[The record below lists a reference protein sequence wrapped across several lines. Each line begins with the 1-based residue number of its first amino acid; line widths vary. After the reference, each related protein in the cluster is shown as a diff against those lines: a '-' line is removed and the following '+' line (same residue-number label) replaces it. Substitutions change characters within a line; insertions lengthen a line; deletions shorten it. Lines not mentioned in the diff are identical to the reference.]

1 MIGDFTQHIGVL
13 RVQLH
18 FPDAQSLKDKRM
30 VLKSLKERL
39 KNKFNAT
46 VAEIGALDKW
56 QLSVIAAVMVG
67 NDNRLIDS
75 ALQKILAF
83 IEESPGLMIS
93 DHEIEFL

>member
-1 MIGDFTQHIGVL
+1 MNDFTQHIGVL

-18 FPDAQSLKDKRM
+18 FPAAQSLKDKRM

-56 QLSVIAAVMVG
+56 QLSVIALAMVG

-75 ALQKILAF
+75 ALQKMLSF
-83 IEESPGLMIS
+83 IEENPGLVIS
-93 DHEIEFL
+93 DQEIEFL

>member
-1 MIGDFTQHIGVL
+1 MNDFTQHIGVL

-18 FPDAQSLKDKRM
+18 FPAAQSLKDKRM

-56 QLSVIAAVMVG
+56 QLSVIALAMVG
-67 NDNRLIDS
+67 NDRRFIDS
-75 ALQKILAF
+75 ALQKMLSF
-83 IEESPGLMIS
+83 IEENPDLIIS
-93 DHEIEFL
+93 DQEIEFL